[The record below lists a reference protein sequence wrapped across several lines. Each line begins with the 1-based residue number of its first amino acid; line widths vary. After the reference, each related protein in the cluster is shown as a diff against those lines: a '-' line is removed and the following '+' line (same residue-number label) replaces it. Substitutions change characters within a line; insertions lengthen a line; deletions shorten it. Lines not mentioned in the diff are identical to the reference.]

1 MASLHLGPPLPWVP
15 PHSCQA
21 PGLCPQGRA
30 QKVPEPSRMDA
41 ESAFCLTHGSALRVD
56 QGVGTE

>member
-1 MASLHLGPPLPWVP
+1 MASFHLGPPLPWVLL
-15 PHSCQA
+15 HSCQT

-30 QKVPEPSRMDA
+30 EKVPEPSRMDA

-56 QGVGTE
+56 QGAGTG